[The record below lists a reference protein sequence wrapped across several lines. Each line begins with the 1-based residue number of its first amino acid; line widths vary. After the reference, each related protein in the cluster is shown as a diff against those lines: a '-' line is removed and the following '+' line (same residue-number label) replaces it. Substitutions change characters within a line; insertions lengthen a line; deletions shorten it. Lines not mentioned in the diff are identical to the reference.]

1 MLDENAFSLDSFDDR
16 SWLFLL
22 DVPATQTW
30 NAWGKSWGK
39 SWGVAWGPLLE
50 APYFDLSGRQQVQI
64 RSALASVYAET
75 EVDQVFVVAAQNNL
89 CVLDAITALRISVEP
104 LQVVVAAAKQRK
116 AVKQVATTATTRTE
130 VRQLSRKVTAQVAY
144 VGNVRP
150 VAYAATDTVSIYA
163 PSVSASVTALDTH
176 ANTIIFSTQHNTI
189 TL

>member
-89 CVLDAITALRISVEP
+89 CVLDAITALRINTEP
-104 LQVVVAAAKQRK
+104 LQLFVRNERKSKVDKPVRQEKPIKPRPERKNLPAYVFADEKQLFTRADVAAAF
-116 AVKQVATTATTRTE
+116 VATQAQSIVASTGGTT
-130 VRQLSRKVTAQVAY
+130 
-144 VGNVRP
+144 
-150 VAYAATDTVSIYA
+150 
-163 PSVSASVTALDTH
+163 
-176 ANTIIFSTQHNTI
+176 IFTKE
-189 TL
+189 